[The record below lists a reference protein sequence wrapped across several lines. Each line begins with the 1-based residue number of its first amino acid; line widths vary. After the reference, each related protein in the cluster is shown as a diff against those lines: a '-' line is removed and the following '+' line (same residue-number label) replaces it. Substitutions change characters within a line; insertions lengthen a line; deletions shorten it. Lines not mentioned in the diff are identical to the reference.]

1 MLITNAGR
9 GYGFR
14 LSPAQALL
22 RIGAKSSGFGTSPGY
37 VYVPVG
43 FSVIYIQNAKFGSG
57 GMGGFVTPNG
67 GNGGPGNRA
76 TF

>member
-1 MLITNAGR
+1 MVFASLPH
-9 GYGFR
+9 R
-14 LSPAQALL
+14 LYCVSGQNL
-22 RIGAKSSGFGTSPGY
+22 SGFGTSPGY